1 MLHWLW
7 QQNHRVNWPK
17 RTWIFLKNSGKNK
30 SVFSQMLS
38 MTLLPLMTSWLCQV
52 MSWFPREACEDVH
65 NYFCLSYNN
74 GQSKRPQVWQ
84 VIYFSN
90 NTVLIFILLKNKN
103 QKNYHW
109 LLSSGWWSWTCF
121 PCAGGDLNLG
131 SIHQKAGWQRFFP
144 VYIIE

>member
-103 QKNYHW
+103 QKTTTD
-109 LLSSGWWSWTCF
+109 SW
-121 PCAGGDLNLG
+121 AVGGGVGLVSLVLG
-131 SIHQKAGWQRFFP
+131 VISILEAYIRKLVGRGFFLF
-144 VYIIE
+144 I